1 MSSFLGGAF
10 PTNDLTLLD
19 NLFNF
24 NLLGSGSVQSE
35 VAGLTDFDLNYD
47 SAQNAFVFSGFDP
60 DVISSCLIGIC
71 NTQGAGNFGVSL
83 VLSQLVDLSDE
94 LGIELS
100 NQTLGLIGFYQQL
113 FGDEFTIAT
122 GSLEFAVTTAP
133 ETSQSVPEPAL
144 VWGCWGLPDS
154 WLSDATRSCRTEKSG
169 QYCPLSQVNV

>member
-1 MSSFLGGAF
+1 MTIDLPFLSSFLGGAF

-24 NLLGSGSVQSE
+24 NLLGSGLVQSE
-35 VAGLTDFDLNYD
+35 VAGLTNFDLNYD

-60 DVISSCLIGIC
+60 NVISGCLVGIC

-83 VLSQLVDLSDE
+83 VLSQFLDLSDD
-94 LGIELS
+94 LGIDLS
-100 NQTLGLIGFYQQL
+100 NQTLGWIGLYQQL
-113 FGDEFTIAT
+113 FGDELSIAT

-144 VWGCWGLPDS
+144 GLG
-154 WLSDATRSCRTEKSG
+154 LVGIAGFLAKRRNK
-169 QYCPLSQVNV
+169 